1 MIKCYFID
9 VKNISSDLPR
19 SSFSE
24 LDLDRLADSILATDG
39 LLRPLILKASGVEK
53 YTVIEGHREYYAAVK
68 AKEKN
73 LNKAEMVNA
82 FAIESKNQKSA
93 IEQLKLLTAQQPS
106 PQTSSTIDP
115 AIDRQKSAK
124 PNPSSNIEQLL
135 PTLLGAV
142 SQQVQPIIDQLL
154 PTLLAVISEQI
165 QPIVEQLAEHQQI
178 LDLLMSERQSAT
190 NRQAPQ
196 PPESIDIQ
204 IPVTTVVEPPKQPD
218 IIAPPPIKSKKNLDI
233 QIPVTTV
240 VEPPKQPD
248 VIVPPS
254 ITKKK
259 TISKA
264 KDSSSSPIPEPV
276 NPPKQTVQKEVA
288 SPKTTKSTT
297 TKDKKTANLLESID
311 STKATNTL
319 DLINTLSLEQLILKM
334 ERSALPK
341 PIVKLATHIIT
352 NRDTQP
358 MRKFDSWET
367 IAFMKIKGLTDTNI
381 KKIIDNLR

>member
-24 LDLDRLADSILATDG
+24 LDLERLADSILATDG

-106 PQTSSTIDP
+106 SQTSSTIDP

-218 IIAPPPIKSKKNLDI
+218 
-233 QIPVTTV
+233 
-240 VEPPKQPD
+240 

-264 KDSSSSPIPEPV
+264 NDSSSSPIPEPV
-276 NPPKQTVQKEVA
+276 NPHKQTVQKEVA
-288 SPKTTKSTT
+288 SPKTAKSTT
-297 TKDKKTANLLESID
+297 AKDRKTANLLESID

-334 ERSALPK
+334 ERSGLSK
-341 PIVKLATHIIT
+341 TVIKLATHIIAE
-352 NRDTQP
+352 RDLQPTQ
-358 MRKFDSWET
+358 KFDSWET
-367 IAFMKIKGLTDTNI
+367 IAAANIKGLRDASI
-381 KKIIDNLR
+381 KAIIDKLK

>member
-24 LDLDRLADSILATDG
+24 SDLDRLADSILATDG

-73 LNKAEMVNA
+73 LDKAEMVNA
-82 FAIESKNQKSA
+82 FVIDPKIQKSA

-106 PQTSSTIDP
+106 PQISNAIAP
-115 AIDRQKSAK
+115 AERHKSAK

-135 PTLLGAV
+135 PNLLGAI

-178 LDLLMSERQSAT
+178 LDLLMSERQST
-190 NRQAPQ
+190 TDRQAPQ
-196 PPESIDIQ
+196 HESIDIPTP
-204 IPVTTVVEPPKQPD
+204 IPAVVKPPKQLDVIAPPPIESKKNSDIPIPITTVVEPLKQPD
-218 IIAPPPIKSKKNLDI
+218 L
-233 QIPVTTV
+233 
-240 VEPPKQPD
+240 
-248 VIVPPS
+248 IVPPS
-254 ITKKK
+254 IKNKKN
-259 TISKA
+259 TSKA
-264 KDSSSSPIPEPV
+264 KDSSSSPIPEQV
-276 NPPKQTVQKEVA
+276 NPTKQTVQKEVT

-297 TKDKKTANLLESID
+297 TKSKKTANFLESID

-319 DLINTLSLEQLILKM
+319 EFINTLSLEQLILKM
-334 ERSALPK
+334 ERSGISKA
-341 PIVKLATHIIT
+341 VAKLAIHIIA

-358 MRKFDSWET
+358 MQKFDSWET
-367 IAFMKIKGLTDTNI
+367 IASMKIKGLTDPNI